1 MCSEEKIIDLIANRD
16 ESGMRELMERYQR
29 PLMKLA
35 MNMLDSEEDA
45 RECVNDTFYEVW
57 KSVPDNRPQ
66 YLFAYS
72 ATICRHIICKRI
84 DHDNALKRSSN
95 VIELT
100 AEMEQCIGK
109 PDKALE
115 GDEHMV
121 GELINTF
128 LKTLDTDKRNIFIK
142 RYWCSQPVKVISKEL
157 GKSESSVKVALH
169 RLRKDLKKFLESEGV
184 LV

>member
-35 MNMLDSEEDA
+35 M
-45 RECVNDTFYEVW
+45 NDTFYEVW

-142 RYWCSQPVKVISKEL
+142 RYWYSQPVKVISKEL

-169 RLRKDLKKFLESEGV
+169 RLRKDLKKLLESEGV